1 MKHRLKS
8 ASRVVVAIAVTPVVM
23 TCGFFR
29 PQITVGSPCCA
40 SSSSATPFG
49 HTAPYRG
56 WPRLLGLPRS
66 RLLGLPKGVGSAGYR
81 SPCGCVMSSEKTGV
95 PLSGAT
101 FSQFEDS
108 TGNSSDGARSR
119 SNHDSHQ
126 EQATPPHDSFKPDG
140 WDERPGSEGSKDEKD
155 DEGSSAPSAGAAG
168 EIGTGSQE
176 FVNLVRAQFDVLAA
190 TLDVSQ
196 IVLFV
201 RRENTKT
208 GVRSCCLPLQS
219 RREALY
225 RRVVAVA
232 TVASPV
238 CKQRNLETCDGP
250 IDCNIDSSIRC
261 SWIW

>member
-8 ASRVVVAIAVTPVVM
+8 ASRVVVAIAVTPVVV

-29 PQITVGSPCCA
+29 PQIKVGSRCCA

-49 HTAPYRG
+49 HTAPYRR
-56 WPRLLGLPRS
+56 WPRLLGLPRT

-101 FSQFEDS
+101 FGQFEDG
-108 TGNSSDGARSR
+108 TGSIDGAINRSR
-119 SNHDSHQ
+119 SNHNHDSHQ
-126 EQATPPHDSFKPDG
+126 EHATPQHDSFKPDG
-140 WDERPGSEGSKDEKD
+140 WDERPGSEGSRDEKD

-208 GVRSCCLPLQS
+208 GVRYCCHPLQS
-219 RREALY
+219 RRGAMY
-225 RRVVAVA
+225 GRVVAVA
-232 TVASPV
+232 TVVTPV
-238 CKQRNLETCDGP
+238 C
-250 IDCNIDSSIRC
+250 
-261 SWIW
+261 